1 MRRTSPPRPSPA
13 LALCAVA
20 AVIALAAPAHGAPA
34 ASAPVDTSRVH
45 IGPAD
50 AGTGAFVAWP
60 AGKAAAPAVIVI
72 HEWWGLNAQIRE
84 VARRLARQGYVAIVP
99 DLYHGKVADDPELA
113 HTLSRGLDEDVA
125 LADLAGALQWLRAG
139 RRTAKSKAGV
149 VGFCMGGRLSEL
161 LALQQP
167 GMSAAVMFYGRPEAN
182 PQKLAALRVPL
193 QGHFGAE
200 DQGITPETVA
210 AFRTALKSAGKN
222 AEIFVYAGAGHAF
235 MNESRPSY
243 HAESAP
249 QAWERTLAFLKKNL
263 R

>member
-1 MRRTSPPRPSPA
+1 MKRTHSPHPFSA

-20 AVIALAAPAHGAPA
+20 AALALAAPAPAAPA
-34 ASAPVDTSRVH
+34 ASAPVDTSHVH
-45 IGPAD
+45 LGPAD

-60 AGKAAAPAVIVI
+60 AGKGAAPAVIVI

-113 HTLSRGLDEDVA
+113 HTLSRGLDEDLA
-125 LADLAGALQWLRAG
+125 EADLDAALGWLRAE

-161 LALQQP
+161 LALRQP
-167 GMSAAVMFYGRPEAN
+167 GMAAAVMFYGLPEAN

-200 DQGITPETVA
+200 DQGITPETVV
-210 AFRTALKSAGKN
+210 AFRTALKTAGKN
-222 AEIFVYAGAGHAF
+222 AEIFIYAGAGHAF

-243 HAESAP
+243 HAEAARP
-249 QAWERTLAFLKKNL
+249 AWERTLAFFKKNL